1 MASEQNDLPEV
12 NIYIGEPID
21 GKGSDKKFEINE
33 SKPGQK
39 YYFKNKKFNL
49 YQKIYINNFFDI
61 IIDCKNIENLNLL
74 NYRYFL
80 IKEKEENSFG
90 DKVNIFFLLI

>member
-39 YYFKNKKFNL
+39 YYK
-49 YQKIYINNFFDI
+49 
-61 IIDCKNIENLNLL
+61 
-74 NYRYFL
+74 
-80 IKEKEENSFG
+80 
-90 DKVNIFFLLI
+90 

>member
-1 MASEQNDLPEV
+1 MKV
-12 NIYIGEPID
+12 N
-21 GKGSDKKFEINE
+21 
-33 SKPGQK
+33 QA
-39 YYFKNKKFNL
+39 KN
-49 YQKIYINNFFDI
+49 IINNFFDI

>member
-49 YQKIYINNFFDI
+49 YQKIYMN
-61 IIDCKNIENLNLL
+61 
-74 NYRYFL
+74 
-80 IKEKEENSFG
+80 
-90 DKVNIFFLLI
+90 

>member
-39 YYFKNKKFNL
+39 YYEL
-49 YQKIYINNFFDI
+49 GINNFFDI